1 MFKPEPIL
9 TILAI
14 ALGWY
19 VTIAVLYTSYHLAL
33 DFFR

>member
-1 MFKPEPIL
+1 MPKPELIL

-14 ALGWY
+14 AIGWY